1 MSPTLEEEIN
11 DDIATEIRKN
21 MEIIIKYYDSINT
34 KVINIQKELNQL
46 KYLLELKK
54 SKSIMQE
61 EDDKKQFET
70 KQKMYLSKLNK
81 KEILNPKES
90 TLNYYK
96 IKFCDDKY
104 IIV

>member
-1 MSPTLEEEIN
+1 
-11 DDIATEIRKN
+11 

-61 EDDKKQFET
+61 EDDKINLKP
-70 KQKMYLSKLNK
+70 SKKCTYQN
-81 KEILNPKES
+81 
-90 TLNYYK
+90 
-96 IKFCDDKY
+96 
-104 IIV
+104 

>member
-1 MSPTLEEEIN
+1 MNPIEEEIN
-11 DDIATEIRKN
+11 DDIAVEIRKN
-21 MEIIIKYYDSINT
+21 METIMKYYDSINT
-34 KVINIQKELNQL
+34 KVINIQKELNKL

-81 KEILNPKES
+81 IEILNPKEN

-96 IKFCDDKY
+96 I
-104 IIV
+104 

>member
-1 MSPTLEEEIN
+1 MISTIEEEIN
-11 DDIATEIRKN
+11 DDIGVEIRKN

-61 EDDKKQFET
+61 EDDKNNLKPR
-70 KQKMYLSKLNK
+70 K
-81 KEILNPKES
+81 KCTYQN
-90 TLNYYK
+90 
-96 IKFCDDKY
+96 
-104 IIV
+104 